1 MHELLEAWRFVFIA
15 RRACEFRRTLM
26 IVHARP
32 SMLASV
38 LGLATSVALAV
49 PAVAAPTPAPYVSP
63 TPFGYAT
70 PYGAPASA
78 APAPYGASP
87 TPYASQAPSAQ
98 AAPGGAPANA
108 IPSGTT
114 ITGKMQTQLDT
125 AKAEIGQGFS
135 MVVTRPYPNGDPGYA
150 GAIIR
155 GHVGD
160 VQRAGQ
166 GRSAVVTLVFDSI
179 VLPST
184 GQSAKVTGHVVS
196 VQQKHKTAIGQQ
208 AIGAGLGAM
217 VGNAIGGG
225 IGAIAGAA
233 GGFALGNNR
242 KTNYVIPADAEMTI
256 QTDAEIAR
264 PQARQ

>member
-98 AAPGGAPANA
+98 AAPANA